1 MQYRL
6 MPRDVATC
14 WNSTFDM
21 LDFAIQYWK
30 ALDQMTSDKK
40 NDLRDFELDEDEWKL
55 ASKLRNVLDVSP
67 FVSHTE

>member
-1 MQYRL
+1 
-6 MPRDVATC
+6 MPRDIATC
-14 WNSTFDM
+14 WNLTFDM

-40 NDLRDFELDEDEWKL
+40 NDLWDFELDKDEWKL
-55 ASKLRNVLDVSP
+55 ASELHNMLDVSP

>member
-1 MQYRL
+1 
-6 MPRDVATC
+6 MPHDIATC
-14 WNSTFDM
+14 WNLTFDM

-40 NDLRDFELDEDEWKL
+40 NDLWDFELDKDEWKL
-55 ASKLRNVLDVSP
+55 ASELHNMLDVSP